1 VLRWRGLSGVMTLAL
16 LMGVAP
22 VFRAM
27 AGPSG
32 GSSPQDA
39 RGSAEY
45 LEIHYSSPVLVRAG
59 ERVRLPVD
67 VVCATHAGHA
77 CDATVTLGTR
87 VGSDPWHLVSTP
99 AAPGLQFDLTA
110 PAMRAMGSS
119 PGSVSG
125 SVSFFLKA
133 VDKAG
138 KTTVLPPGGQS
149 APLRFFVV
157 GNLRSLRIPRIPFGQ
172 LRAGIAA
179 LSLPWGSGR
188 SKAGLSLGRRSPN
201 VGPSGFD
208 VDAAGHLYLMDPL
221 QGRVTRFERG
231 RPIASTAVS
240 VGSDASIAVE
250 PDGHAF
256 VGGRMGS
263 SIGVRGPVGT
273 ASAHAFPL
281 GSGIVSQIKVV
292 DGTAYARVL
301 PLDGWIKLMRPATS
315 EGLARSQTISVGSPL
330 PRGGELVRVG
340 TEDRLRIG
348 TVVGGEMRSPVELTP
363 PAGLAF
369 GEVALA
375 ESDGRDGYWLVVRV
389 ARLGLWSND
398 QFQVIHLR
406 EGRVVDTFAAPSRS
420 FAQAPPLARFVL
432 GKDGALYEITSGAAG
447 LRIIRYDTKGER

>member
-27 AGPSG
+27 AGPSR
-32 GSSPQDA
+32 GSSMRDA
-39 RGSAEY
+39 RGPADY
-45 LEIHYSSPVLVRAG
+45 LEIYYTSPVLVRAG
-59 ERVRLPVD
+59 ELVRLPVD
-67 VVCATHAGHA
+67 VVCATAAGRA
-77 CDATVTLGTR
+77 CDPTVTLGTR
-87 VGSDPWHLVSTP
+87 VGSEPWHLVSTP

-110 PAMRAMGSS
+110 AAMRAVSSSRGSAA
-119 PGSVSG
+119 G

-157 GNLRSLRIPRIPFGQ
+157 RSLRSLRIPRIPFGQ
-172 LRAGIAA
+172 LRAGVAT

-263 SIGVRGPVGT
+263 SIGVRGPVGA
-273 ASAHAFPL
+273 ASAQAFPL
-281 GSGIVSQIKVV
+281 GLGILSQIKVV
-292 DGTAYARVL
+292 EGTAYARVL
-301 PLDGWIKLMRPATS
+301 PLDAWIKLMRPAPS
-315 EGLARSQTISVGSPL
+315 EGLGGSQAISVGAPI
-330 PRGGELVRVG
+330 PGGDELVRVG
-340 TEDRLRIG
+340 TEERLRIG
-348 TVVGGEMRSPVELTP
+348 TVVGGEVRSGVELTP

-369 GEVALA
+369 GEMALA
-375 ESDGRDGYWLVVRV
+375 ESDGRGGYWLVVRV
-389 ARLGLWSND
+389 ARLGVSSND

-420 FAQAPPLARFVL
+420 FAQAPPLSRFVL
-432 GKDGALYEITSGAAG
+432 GKDGGLYQMTSASDGM
-447 LRIIRYDTKGER
+447 RIVRYDTRGER